1 MLYLD
6 THVVVWL
13 AAGLIDKLS
22 HAAKIAIEEAEEL
35 VYSPVVA
42 LELKYLHETGH
53 IKQPP
58 ARVLAGLE
66 GSIGLKSRDLMLGPL
81 IASASRL
88 EWTRDLFDRLIVAQS
103 SYDGS
108 SLITKDRKIRKHY
121 SAAIW

>member
-6 THVVVWL
+6 THIVVWM

-22 HAAKIAIEEAEEL
+22 DTAKAAMEGEEEL

-42 LELKYLHETGH
+42 LELKYLHEAGR
-53 IKQPP
+53 IKQP
-58 ARVLAGLE
+58 ADSVLACLKGSVGLNC
-66 GSIGLKSRDLMLGPL
+66 RDLMLSSL

-108 SLITKDRKIRKHY
+108 PLITKDRNIRSHY
-121 SAAIW
+121 GAAIW

>member
-42 LELKYLHETGH
+42 LELKYLHETGR

-58 ARVLAGLE
+58 DRVLAGLE

-88 EWTRDLFDRLIVAQS
+88 EWTRDLFDRLIVVIESVNSWQGIAVMRAS
-103 SYDGS
+103 
-108 SLITKDRKIRKHY
+108 RFV
-121 SAAIW
+121 

>member
-1 MLYLD
+1 MLFRS
-6 THVVVWL
+6 
-13 AAGLIDKLS
+13 K
-22 HAAKIAIEEAEEL
+22 E
-35 VYSPVVA
+35 
-42 LELKYLHETGH
+42 
-53 IKQPP
+53 PP
-58 ARVLAGLE
+58 DRVLAGLE

>member
-42 LELKYLHETGH
+42 LELKYLHETGR
-53 IKQPP
+53 IKEPP
-58 ARVLAGLE
+58 DRVLAGLE
-66 GSIGLKSRDLMLGPL
+66 GSIGLKSRDLMFGPL

-88 EWTRDLFDRLIVAQS
+88 EWTRDLFDGLIVAQS

-121 SAAIW
+121 AAAIW

>member
-42 LELKYLHETGH
+42 LELKYLHETGR

-58 ARVLAGLE
+58 DRVLAGRSE
-66 GSIGLKSRDLMLGPL
+66 ERRVGKECRSRWSP
-81 IASASRL
+81 
-88 EWTRDLFDRLIVAQS
+88 
-103 SYDGS
+103 Y
-108 SLITKDRKIRKHY
+108 H
-121 SAAIW
+121 